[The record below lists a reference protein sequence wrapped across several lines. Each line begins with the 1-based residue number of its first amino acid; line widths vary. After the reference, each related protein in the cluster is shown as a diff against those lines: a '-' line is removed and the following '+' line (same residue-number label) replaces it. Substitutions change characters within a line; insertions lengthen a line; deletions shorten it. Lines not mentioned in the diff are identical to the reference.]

1 MYFITMIIG
10 IIVGLAAIFVI
21 SRCTKNV
28 TIISGITFLI
38 IVVAMSLSKVY
49 VVTYATAAT
58 YEYFLKKDDPV
69 CRLIAITYP
78 NQFKTF
84 IENIKQVIRQN
95 KGKDIQ
101 FFYKT
106 QLLNAIFLI
115 TVPKATNATLYDY
128 YQSELA
134 LYQALYQ
141 LDPNLVLFMEF
152 STKYAKKLDPGLAL
166 LLSGEDKVKDVT
178 EKKEAVIASGIKT
191 PQPLITSTDKARAAD
206 LIHDILNKL
215 AIQFGDQAMS
225 SITTDPSKVTISS
238 SKAAAFIVAFY
249 QNILNLDKD
258 DVGIIF
264 KYLFN
269 GQSPSEN
276 RDETHKNPT

>member
-166 LLSGEDKVKDVT
+166 LLSGE
-178 EKKEAVIASGIKT
+178 VIASGIKT